1 PHGSRMVLEHSLR
14 NGKQNIWIGTTDYK
28 VVKFN
33 RQTSKKRVY
42 SIEDF
47 KTDSP
52 VQFEE
57 FKNYIS
63 LPRIYT
69 SPLGGSF
76 LVLPTVQG
84 LQLLKYDAVQD
95 YFVSTSDQ
103 FPKDWS
109 IVKIFQDQLGQLCLL
124 FRDPSDLYHAVLETK
139 TGEWFDYSAIIAGQ
153 RKIINLA
160 SNNFREQVFMCT
172 DKGLVT
178 ARVLTQDLIQQTLT
192 DEWISSMVQLPDHRV
207 LINTVRNGWFVYD
220 QKTGTPLTFQGP
232 DCGVAP
238 PPFGEGMEQQIIP
251 DNKGNIW
258 FVSKENLVRYHPL
271 SQECQSYPF
280 HSGSS
285 FFAFVRE
292 DLALISYYPNKIGF
306 LDLNTNEEV
315 FFGAGVPQTIDG
327 FIRDMHVD
335 QNGLIWILTNDGLW
349 RINIDT
355 EKTEKWGTEQGFSD
369 FRFTTIW
376 EDQKGRIWLG
386 TLLGGLNLYDPV
398 TGEISVIDEGKGLS
412 SNTVMSIIED
422 NEGDIWVGTEY
433 GINLVSK
440 YGEVL
445 YSLRKEDGLSYDI
458 FERFDPFKDEDGKL
472 WFGSRKGA
480 SIIDPIALKNELQS
494 EKAVKIYLTEV
505 SYYDAGSETEVVRN
519 RGLDNLGVLEIAPEH
534 PHLHLK
540 FGLSSYV
547 EPQDNRY
554 AYRIEGKDK
563 DWRYL
568 STQPELNISRLPAGK
583 YRLLIKGADFRNNWT
598 ADPIAINIHAREFF
612 YKQAWFYLLLALP
625 FIAFGLLWARN
636 KQQEASRLESEV
648 QLRTRQI
655 REDKKLIE
663 QQADE
668 LKQLDELKSRFFTNI
683 SHELRTPVTL
693 IKAPLEHLLQTK
705 GYTSAEAMK
714 KSLQRVVNNAGKL
727 SRLIEE
733 LLDLSKL
740 EARKAKLKE
749 EPTPLAAFCRQLFAS
764 YESGVQL
771 KSIEYRLEN
780 ELRED
785 DFYLIDRNRFEKI
798 VNNFL
803 SNALK
808 FTPENGSIKMRA
820 KEEGER
826 IIIEVADS
834 GRGIPKEDLPH
845 VFDRYFQTRKEE
857 IGTEGGT
864 GIGLA
869 LSREMAQ
876 LMNGILS
883 VNSTWGE
890 GATFALTIPAKPVEA
905 NDAIQPIT
913 LKNIATNTAPAKVKA
928 PEKPA
933 GGDHPKI
940 LIVEDNADLQQLLL
954 DLLSEVYHCQ
964 VANHGAEAWQWLESN
979 DPKVQGIKL
988 IISDVMM
995 PEMDGYT
1002 LLEKIKADAY
1012 WSKTPVIML
1021 TARSAEEDK
1030 LQALRMGVD
1039 DYLLKPFS
1047 PDELKARIQ
1056 NLVQNF
1062 LARQIPAEQEPKH
1075 NTPPDFSFQLTE
1087 TSADQQWL
1095 QEIEEATKNA
1105 LEKGIK
1111 LNTLVLAEQ
1120 VFLSERQFARR
1131 LKKLTGLTPNAYIQE
1146 ARLQLARQ
1154 LLERQTY
1161 TTVNEVAQAAGYSS
1175 GSYLSKVF
1183 HERFGKKPGEYFQ

>member
-1 PHGSRMVLEHSLR
+1 M
-14 NGKQNIWIGTTDYK
+14 
-28 VVKFN
+28 
-33 RQTSKKRVY
+33 
-42 SIEDF
+42 
-47 KTDSP
+47 
-52 VQFEE
+52 
-57 FKNYIS
+57 
-63 LPRIYT
+63 
-69 SPLGGSF
+69 
-76 LVLPTVQG
+76 
-84 LQLLKYDAVQD
+84 
-95 YFVSTSDQ
+95 
-103 FPKDWS
+103 
-109 IVKIFQDQLGQLCLL
+109 
-124 FRDPSDLYHAVLETK
+124 
-139 TGEWFDYSAIIAGQ
+139 
-153 RKIINLA
+153 
-160 SNNFREQVFMCT
+160 
-172 DKGLVT
+172 
-178 ARVLTQDLIQQTLT
+178 
-192 DEWISSMVQLPDHRV
+192 
-207 LINTVRNGWFVYD
+207 
-220 QKTGTPLTFQGP
+220 
-232 DCGVAP
+232 
-238 PPFGEGMEQQIIP
+238 
-251 DNKGNIW
+251 
-258 FVSKENLVRYHPL
+258 
-271 SQECQSYPF
+271 
-280 HSGSS
+280 
-285 FFAFVRE
+285 
-292 DLALISYYPNKIGF
+292 
-306 LDLNTNEEV
+306 
-315 FFGAGVPQTIDG
+315 
-327 FIRDMHVD
+327 
-335 QNGLIWILTNDGLW
+335 
-349 RINIDT
+349 
-355 EKTEKWGTEQGFSD
+355 
-369 FRFTTIW
+369 
-376 EDQKGRIWLG
+376 
-386 TLLGGLNLYDPV
+386 
-398 TGEISVIDEGKGLS
+398 
-412 SNTVMSIIED
+412 
-422 NEGDIWVGTEY
+422 
-433 GINLVSK
+433 
-440 YGEVL
+440 
-445 YSLRKEDGLSYDI
+445 
-458 FERFDPFKDEDGKL
+458 
-472 WFGSRKGA
+472 
-480 SIIDPIALKNELQS
+480 
-494 EKAVKIYLTEV
+494 
-505 SYYDAGSETEVVRN
+505 
-519 RGLDNLGVLEIAPEH
+519 
-534 PHLHLK
+534 
-540 FGLSSYV
+540 
-547 EPQDNRY
+547 
-554 AYRIEGKDK
+554 
-563 DWRYL
+563 
-568 STQPELNISRLPAGK
+568 
-583 YRLLIKGADFRNNWT
+583 
-598 ADPIAINIHAREFF
+598 
-612 YKQAWFYLLLALP
+612 
-625 FIAFGLLWARN
+625 
-636 KQQEASRLESEV
+636 
-648 QLRTRQI
+648 
-655 REDKKLIE
+655 
-663 QQADE
+663 
-668 LKQLDELKSRFFTNI
+668 
-683 SHELRTPVTL
+683 TL

-913 LKNIATNTAPAKVKA
+913 LKNIATDTAPAKVKA

-1030 LQALRMGVD
+1030 LQALRMGID

-1062 LARQIPAEQEPKH
+1062 L
-1075 NTPPDFSFQLTE
+1075 
-1087 TSADQQWL
+1087 
-1095 QEIEEATKNA
+1095 
-1105 LEKGIK
+1105 
-1111 LNTLVLAEQ
+1111 
-1120 VFLSERQFARR
+1120 
-1131 LKKLTGLTPNAYIQE
+1131 
-1146 ARLQLARQ
+1146 
-1154 LLERQTY
+1154 
-1161 TTVNEVAQAAGYSS
+1161 
-1175 GSYLSKVF
+1175 
-1183 HERFGKKPGEYFQ
+1183 EYV